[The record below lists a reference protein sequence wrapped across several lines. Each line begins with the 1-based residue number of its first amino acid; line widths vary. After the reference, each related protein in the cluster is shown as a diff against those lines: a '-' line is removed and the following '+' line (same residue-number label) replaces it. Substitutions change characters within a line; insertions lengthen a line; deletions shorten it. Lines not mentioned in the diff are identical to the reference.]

1 MFAKT
6 KYSLLILAIVLVF
19 SISGVFAVWVYS
31 EGVITPVDT
40 TVGVDLFEW
49 LPGMG
54 TDGNNQNSDINKAG
68 TNHSAVI
75 DAAVGIK
82 GNKKADLNSS
92 NSAVN
97 KTINNLLG
105 DNTAGDINGHDN
117 LQGGAMKNVFPET
130 TENLGLILQF
140 RQLVNGTMQMIN
152 NGNTYYMFTFDTVES
167 ANGDEWSDKAH
178 VGELAV
184 VWRTALNKVDG
195 VWTRGVSE
203 VGYAPKIV
211 YSGNTLTVDHHL
223 WVKGE
228 IPTT

>member
-6 KYSLLILAIVLVF
+6 KYSLLTLAIILVF

-54 TDGNNQNSDINKAG
+54 TDGDDQNSDINEAG

-82 GNKKADLNSS
+82 GNTKADLNSS

-97 KTINNLLG
+97 KTINNLLSG
-105 DNTAGDINGHDN
+105 NTAGDINGYDN
-117 LQGGAMKNVFPET
+117 L
-130 TENLGLILQF
+130 
-140 RQLVNGTMQMIN
+140 
-152 NGNTYYMFTFDTVES
+152 
-167 ANGDEWSDKAH
+167 
-178 VGELAV
+178 
-184 VWRTALNKVDG
+184 
-195 VWTRGVSE
+195 
-203 VGYAPKIV
+203 
-211 YSGNTLTVDHHL
+211 
-223 WVKGE
+223 
-228 IPTT
+228 

>member
-54 TDGNNQNSDINKAG
+54 TDGDNQNSDINQAG
-68 TNHSAVI
+68 TNHSTVI
-75 DAAVGIK
+75 DAVIGIK
-82 GNKKADLNSS
+82 GSEKADLNSS

-97 KTINNLLG
+97 KTINKSLS

-117 LQGGAMKNVFPET
+117 LQGGVMKNVFPET
-130 TENLGLILQF
+130 TENLGLILQY

-152 NGNTYYMFTFDTVES
+152 DGNTYYMFTFDTVETAS
-167 ANGDEWSDKAH
+167 GDEWSDKAH

-184 VWRTALNKVDG
+184 VWRTTLNKVDG

-211 YSGNTLTVDHHL
+211 YSGSTLTVDHTK
-223 WVKGE
+223 WVRGA
-228 IPTT
+228 IPT